1 MTQIHG
7 GDIYTND
14 IDIDFSVNI
23 NPLGIP
29 EAVKSA
35 LHQAVEKSSQY
46 PDINSKELS
55 KSLSAWLNV
64 PESYILFGNGAS
76 ELFMAITHAVN
87 PDKVLIPVP
96 SFYGYQHAA
105 SAVGAE
111 LVYYYLKE
119 ENDFAFDEDFLVA
132 LTEDVDML
140 FLANPN
146 NPTGKVLDRQYL
158 IRILEKCRKND
169 ILLVLDECFI
179 EFCQEKNLLLDEL
192 DKYPNLIVIR
202 AFTKIFAIPGVRLG
216 YMLCSDKALL
226 QKVKAHIPEWNLSTF
241 AQWAGLCCIGQDEY
255 ISKTI
260 ECVKTEREFLING
273 IKELETKELQ
283 IKAYESDVNFILIK
297 TDIPLYDK
305 LLQKKILIRDCENF
319 EGLSEGYY
327 RIAVKQRSEN
337 EKLLKA
343 IGECVER
350 YVRV

>member
-29 EAVKSA
+29 ETVKSV
-35 LHQAVEKSSQY
+35 LHQAVEKCSEY
-46 PDINSKELS
+46 PDINSQELCQ
-55 KSLSAWLNV
+55 KLSAWLNI
-64 PESYILFGNGAS
+64 PAEYLLFGNGAS

-96 SFYGYQHAA
+96 SFYGYQHATN
-105 SAVGAE
+105 AVGAE
-111 LVYYYLKE
+111 PVYYYLKE
-119 ENDFAFDEDFLVA
+119 ENDFAFDEKFLSVM
-132 LTEDVDML
+132 TEDIDML

-146 NPTGKVLDRQYL
+146 NPTGKVLDMECL
-158 IRILEKCRKND
+158 IQILEKCRANN

-179 EFCQEKNLLLDEL
+179 EFCEEKNRLLDKL
-192 DKYPNLIVIR
+192 DKYTNLIIIR

-216 YMLCSDKALL
+216 YMLCSDKVLL

-241 AQWAGLCCIGQDEY
+241 AQWAGLCCMGQDGY

-260 ECVKTEREFLING
+260 ECVKTERDFLTHG
-273 IKELETKELQ
+273 IKELETKGLQ
-283 IKAYESDVNFILIK
+283 IRAYESDVNFILIK
-297 TDIPLYDK
+297 TDIPLYDR

-319 EGLSEGYY
+319 QGLSKGYY
-327 RIAVKQRSEN
+327 RIAVKLRSEN

-350 YVRV
+350 KAW

>member
-29 EAVKSA
+29 ATVKSA
-35 LHQAVEKSSQY
+35 LHEAIEKCSEY
-46 PDINSKELS
+46 PDINSQELCQ
-55 KSLSAWLNV
+55 KLSAWLNI
-64 PESYILFGNGAS
+64 PAEYLLFGNGAS
-76 ELFMAITHAVN
+76 ELFMAISHAVN

-96 SFYGYQHAA
+96 SFYGYRYAA
-105 SAVGAE
+105 NAAGAE

-119 ENDFAFDEDFLVA
+119 ENDFAFDGDFLAA
-132 LTEDVDML
+132 LTEDIDML

-179 EFCQEKNLLLDEL
+179 EFCQGKNLLLDEL

-216 YMLCSDKALL
+216 YMLCSDRVLL

-241 AQWAGLCCIGQDEY
+241 AQWAGLCCMGQDEY

-260 ECVKTEREFLING
+260 ECVKTERDFLTHG
-273 IKELETKELQ
+273 IKELEAKGLR
-283 IKAYESDVNFILIK
+283 IRAYESDVNFILIK
-297 TDIPLYDK
+297 TDIPLYDR

-319 EGLSEGYY
+319 EGLSKGYY
-327 RIAVKQRSEN
+327 RIAVKLRSEN

-343 IGECVER
+343 IGECIER
-350 YVRV
+350 KAW

>member
-29 EAVKSA
+29 ATVKSA
-35 LHQAVEKSSQY
+35 LHEAIEKCSEY
-46 PDINSKELS
+46 PDINSQELCQ
-55 KSLSAWLNV
+55 KLSAWLNI
-64 PESYILFGNGAS
+64 PAEYLLFGNGAS
-76 ELFMAITHAVN
+76 ELFMAISHAVN

-96 SFYGYQHAA
+96 SFYGYRHAA
-105 SAVGAE
+105 NAAGAE

-119 ENDFAFDEDFLVA
+119 ENDFAFDEDFLAA
-132 LTEDVDML
+132 LTEDIDML

-146 NPTGKVLDRQYL
+146 NPTGKVLGGEYL
-158 IRILEKCRKND
+158 VRVLEKCRQKN
-169 ILLVLDECFI
+169 ILVVLDECFI
-179 EFCQEKNLLLDEL
+179 EFCQGKNLLLDAL
-192 DKYPNLIVIR
+192 DKYSNLIVIR

-216 YMLCSDKALL
+216 YMLCSDKVLL

-241 AQWAGLCCIGQDEY
+241 AQWAGLCCMGQDEY

-260 ECVKTEREFLING
+260 ECVKTERDFLTHG
-273 IKELETKELQ
+273 IKELEAKGLQ
-283 IKAYESDVNFILIK
+283 IRAYESDANFILIK
-297 TDIPLYDK
+297 TDIPLYDR

-319 EGLSEGYY
+319 QGLSKGYY
-327 RIAVKQRSEN
+327 RIAVKLRSEN

-350 YVRV
+350 KAW

>member
-29 EAVKSA
+29 ATVKSA
-35 LHQAVEKSSQY
+35 LHEAIEKCSEY
-46 PDINSKELS
+46 PDINSQELCQ
-55 KSLSAWLNV
+55 KLSAWLNI
-64 PESYILFGNGAS
+64 PAEYLLFGNGAS
-76 ELFMAITHAVN
+76 ELFMAISHAVN

-96 SFYGYQHAA
+96 SFYGYRHAA
-105 SAVGAE
+105 NAAGAE

-119 ENDFAFDEDFLVA
+119 ENDFAFDEDFLAA
-132 LTEDVDML
+132 LTEDIDML

-146 NPTGKVLDRQYL
+146 NPTGKVLGGEYL
-158 IRILEKCRKND
+158 VRVLEKCRQKN
-169 ILLVLDECFI
+169 ILVVLDECFI
-179 EFCQEKNLLLDEL
+179 EFCHGKNLLLEEL
-192 DKYPNLIVIR
+192 DKYSNLIVIR

-241 AQWAGLCCIGQDEY
+241 AQWAGLCCIGQDAY

-273 IKELETKELQ
+273 IKKLETKGIQ

-297 TDIPLYDK
+297 TDIPLYDR

-319 EGLSEGYY
+319 QGLSKGYY
-327 RIAVKQRSEN
+327 RIAVKLRSEN

-350 YVRV
+350 KAW

>member
-1 MTQIHG
+1 MTKIHG

-14 IDIDFSVNI
+14 INIDFSVNI

-29 EAVKSA
+29 ETVKSA
-35 LHQAVEKSSQY
+35 LHQAVEKCSQY
-46 PDINSKELS
+46 PDINSRELR
-55 KSLSAWLNV
+55 KSLSSWLNV
-64 PESYILFGNGAS
+64 PESCILFGNGAS

-87 PDKVLIPVP
+87 PAKVLIPVP
-96 SFYGYQHAA
+96 SFYGYRHAA

-111 LVYYYLKE
+111 LVYYYLRE
-119 ENDFAFDEDFLVA
+119 ENDFAFDEDFLAA
-132 LTEDVDML
+132 LTEDIDML

-146 NPTGKVLDRQYL
+146 NPTGKVLDREYL

-179 EFCQEKNLLLDEL
+179 EFCQGKNLLLKEL
-192 DKYPNLIVIR
+192 DKYSNLIVIR

-216 YMLCSDKALL
+216 YMLCSDKVLL

-273 IKELETKELQ
+273 IKELETKGLQ
-283 IKAYESDVNFILIK
+283 IRAYESDVNFILIK
-297 TDIPLYDK
+297 TNIPLYDR

-319 EGLSEGYY
+319 QGLSKGYY
-327 RIAVKQRSEN
+327 RIAVKLRSEN

-350 YVRV
+350 KAW